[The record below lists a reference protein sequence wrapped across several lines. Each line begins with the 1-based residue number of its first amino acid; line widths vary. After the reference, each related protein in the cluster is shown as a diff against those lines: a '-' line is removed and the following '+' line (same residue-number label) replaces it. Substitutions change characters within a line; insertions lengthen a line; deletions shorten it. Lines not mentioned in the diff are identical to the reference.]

1 MPTPYVLTCV
11 ADCLYASGWID
22 LAAALCE
29 SQIFSVSR
37 DEVRL
42 LARSN
47 RVEAI
52 LSNEVHR
59 RMIALVFGS
68 RSCRIVRPL
77 DVVVEVNHDYAS
89 IQT

>member
-11 ADCLYASGWID
+11 ADCLYASGWIE

-29 SQIFSVSR
+29 AGIYSVSK

-42 LARSN
+42 LARSD

-52 LSNEVHR
+52 LSNEAHR
-59 RMIALVFGS
+59 RMVALVFGS
-68 RSCRIVRPL
+68 RSCRIVRPIE
-77 DVVVEVNHDYAS
+77 VVRADS
-89 IQT
+89 QIQT

>member
-1 MPTPYVLTCV
+1 VPTPYVLTCV

-29 SQIFSVSR
+29 SQICSVTKE
-37 DEVRL
+37 EVRL
-42 LARSN
+42 LARSD

-52 LSNEVHR
+52 LSNEIHR

-68 RSCRIVRPL
+68 RSCRILRPIEEVHADAQVR
-77 DVVVEVNHDYAS
+77 
-89 IQT
+89 T